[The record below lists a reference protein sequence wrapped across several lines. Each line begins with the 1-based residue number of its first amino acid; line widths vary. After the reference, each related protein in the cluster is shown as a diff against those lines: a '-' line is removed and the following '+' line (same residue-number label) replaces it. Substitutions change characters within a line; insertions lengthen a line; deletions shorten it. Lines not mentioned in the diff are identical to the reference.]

1 MSHPF
6 SPSSQ
11 SSSSFLFP
19 ATLRHW
25 LQSLG
30 LPSQPKNLR
39 EFTRT
44 PVLATATLLPQYE
57 PDESTS
63 YSPTRPPQG
72 SISKRSTLDGPVICG
87 YTTDL
92 GIQGFHLVC
101 AQRLAVGTACQIMLL
116 EGEQTPETLIES
128 PQLSIEASGKV
139 VRITDAG
146 LALEFT
152 TIVGK
157 YSFERLRTL
166 LLAHSPEAD
175 RIEGELQ
182 TTSWSYETQTL
193 VPTAQR
199 KLPPPRKTLIT
210 RLSPTARLPDSK

>member
-1 MSHPF
+1 
-6 SPSSQ
+6 
-11 SSSSFLFP
+11 
-19 ATLRHW
+19 
-25 LQSLG
+25 
-30 LPSQPKNLR
+30 
-39 EFTRT
+39 
-44 PVLATATLLPQYE
+44 
-57 PDESTS
+57 
-63 YSPTRPPQG
+63 
-72 SISKRSTLDGPVICG
+72 
-87 YTTDL
+87 
-92 GIQGFHLVC
+92 
-101 AQRLAVGTACQIMLL
+101 MLL

>member
-1 MSHPF
+1 MSH
-6 SPSSQ
+6 
-11 SSSSFLFP
+11 SSSSSHP
-19 ATLRHW
+19 ARGLLRHW

-30 LPSQPKNLR
+30 LPRQSKNLR
-39 EFTRT
+39 AFTRT
-44 PVLATATLLPQYE
+44 PVQATATLFPQHE
-57 PDESTS
+57 
-63 YSPTRPPQG
+63 TRERHGQDRLSG
-72 SISKRSTLDGPVICG
+72 SLNASIICG

-101 AQRLAVGTACQIMLL
+101 AQRLDVGTACQIMLL

-139 VRITDAG
+139 VRITETG

-152 TIVGK
+152 TIIGK

-166 LLAHSPEAD
+166 LLAHSSQTD

-182 TTSWSYETQTL
+182 TTSWSYETQTII
-193 VPTAQR
+193 PTHQHT
-199 KLPPPRKTLIT
+199 LPPPRKTLIK
-210 RLSPTARLPDSK
+210 RLSPTSRLPDSE